1 MSKTQNMAEKS
12 LYTKRADGR
21 KMDELRPIRAEIGV
35 VPNAVGSALFAH
47 GDTVAIATVY
57 GPKPLH
63 PQHLQKPDRGII
75 RCVYNMLP
83 FSVTE
88 RARPGPSRRSK
99 EISMVTENALSA
111 VVNLKKFP
119 GTVID
124 VEILIF
130 QANASTRCAGI
141 NAAAMALAHAGIEM
155 KEMVASV
162 STGKMDKTLVLD
174 LNKYEDSDFHEGE
187 GSTDLPFTLTSRGN
201 KITHLQL
208 DGKIRPKEVLELYDM
223 AKSACKKIN
232 EYQTRALKGEIIDEN
247 VDKKK

>member
-1 MSKTQNMAEKS
+1 MAEKS
-12 LYTKRADGR
+12 LYTKREDGR

-35 VPNAVGSALFAH
+35 IPNADGSALFAH
-47 GDTVAIATVY
+47 GDTVAIAAVY

-75 RCVYNMLP
+75 RARYNMLP

-99 EISMVTENALSA
+99 EISMVTANALSA

-124 VEILIF
+124 VEILIL

-162 STGKMDKTLVLD
+162 SIGKMDKTIVTD
-174 LNKYEDSDFHEGE
+174 ITKKEEDYEEGE
-187 GSTDLPFTLTSRGN
+187 GPTDIPFTLTSRGN
-201 KITHLQL
+201 MITHLQL
-208 DGKIRPKEVLELYDM
+208 DGKISTKMMMESYD
-223 AKSACKKIN
+223 AAIVACKKIN
-232 EYQTRALKGEIIDEN
+232 DYQTRALKGEKIDEN
-247 VDKKK
+247 KGAKK

>member
-1 MSKTQNMAEKS
+1 MV
-12 LYTKRADGR
+12 YTKRSDGR

-35 VPNAVGSALFAH
+35 IPNAEGSALFAH
-47 GDTVAIATVY
+47 GDTLAIAAVY

-75 RCVYNMLP
+75 RANYNMLP

-99 EISMVTENALSA
+99 EISMITENALSA
-111 VVNLKKFP
+111 VVDLTRFP

-124 VEILIF
+124 VEILIL

-141 NAAAMALAHAGIEM
+141 NAAAMALAHAGIVM

-162 STGKMDKTLVLD
+162 SIGKIDDKIVTD
-174 LNKYEDSDFHEGE
+174 ITKEEEDYHEGE
-187 GSTDLPFTLTSRGN
+187 GATDIPFTLTSRGN
-201 KITHLQL
+201 MITHLQL
-208 DGKIRPKEVLELYDM
+208 DGKIQTKRLIEAYEAAV
-223 AKSACKKIN
+223 AACKKIN
-232 EYQTRALKGEIIDEN
+232 KYQERALKGEKINEN
-247 VDKKK
+247 K